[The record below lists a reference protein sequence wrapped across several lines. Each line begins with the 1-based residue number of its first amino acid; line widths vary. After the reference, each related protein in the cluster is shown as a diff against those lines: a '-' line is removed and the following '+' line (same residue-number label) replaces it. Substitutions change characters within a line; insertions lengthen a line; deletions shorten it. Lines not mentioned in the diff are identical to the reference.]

1 MQQLDTVNNSIKTI
15 AKGSYFVFLGVMI
28 NLFLG
33 FIIRIILVR
42 FTTQEEFGMYSI
54 AITITGIFTTI
65 STLGLGE
72 GSTRYIAYF
81 RGKDEKQ
88 NVQDTIFSSIII
100 GLVSSILLMGISFS
114 SSGIIATRI
123 FNSPEISLI
132 LKATSI
138 TIPFIVLIDIGV
150 AIFRGFEKAKVSV
163 YINNILKNVTYSF
176 LLTTVVFLKLSFSEM
191 VYAYVISI
199 IITGI
204 IAAVYFIKKPPLKM
218 KWDKIRINYITRE
231 LLLNS
236 IPLLGVSILL
246 LIMSWTDTLMLG
258 YFKTPEVV
266 GSYNT
271 AYPIAHLLS
280 IVLSSISFLYVPI
293 IAQLYSKN
301 QIKELKLISGTYTKW
316 CFMLTLPIFFVIFMF
331 PDFTLNLFFGQR
343 YTGVSE
349 TLQILAFGCLL
360 DSYFGFN
367 YYTLLCAGKSRL
379 LVNCSMISAGLNI
392 LLNFILIPPYGTVGA
407 AIASVSSFALIEIY
421 MTIRLNRLFKVHPF
435 TKSYIKITFISGI
448 LLYIFYAYKD
458 SFVLSIWT
466 VLIYMFLFLFIYA
479 ILLLFSRSLDQTDIR
494 MIKTIEK
501 RIGINHSELEGLAS
515 RE

>member
-1 MQQLDTVNNSIKTI
+1 LQQINTVNNSIKKI
-15 AKGSYFVFLGVMI
+15 AQGSYVVFLGVLI

-33 FIIRIILVR
+33 FIIKVILVR
-42 FTTQEEFGMYSI
+42 FTTQEEYGIYAI

-65 STLGLGE
+65 STLGLSE

-100 GLVSSILLMGISFS
+100 GSISSILLMGISFS
-114 SSGIIATRI
+114 SSEIIATRI

-138 TIPFIVLIDIGV
+138 TIPFIVLINIGV
-150 AIFRGFEKAKVSV
+150 AIFRGFEIANISV
-163 YINNILKNVTYSF
+163 YINNILKNVAYS
-176 LLTTVVFLKLSFSEM
+176 LLLITVVFLNLSFSEM

-204 IAAVYFIKKPPLKM
+204 ITAVYFVEKPPLKI
-218 KWDKIRINYITRE
+218 KWNEIRVNYITRE

-236 IPLLGVSILL
+236 IPLLGVNILL
-246 LIMSWTDTLMLG
+246 LSMSWTDTLMLG
-258 YFKTPEVV
+258 YFKTPELA
-266 GSYNT
+266 GAYNT

-301 QIKELKLISGTYTKW
+301 QINELKLISRTYTKW
-316 CFMLTLPIFFVIFMF
+316 CFMLTLPIFFVIFIF
-331 PDFTLNLFFGQR
+331 PNFTLNLFFGPR
-343 YTGVSE
+343 YIGVSE
-349 TLQILAFGCLL
+349 TLRILAFGCLL

-367 YYTLLCAGKSRL
+367 YYTLLCAGKSKL
-379 LVNCSMISAGLNI
+379 LVNCSMVSAGLNI
-392 LLNFILIPPYGTVGA
+392 ILNFILIPQYGTVGA

-421 MTIRLNRLFKVHPF
+421 MTGRLNKFFKVHPF
-435 TKSYIKITFISGI
+435 TKSYIKITFISVV
-448 LLYIFYAYKD
+448 LLYIFYIYKD
-458 SFVLSIWT
+458 SFVLSIFT
-466 VLIYMFLFLFIYA
+466 VLMYLFLFLFIYA
-479 ILLLFSRSLDQTDIR
+479 ILLLLSRSLNQTDIE
-494 MIKTIEK
+494 MLKAIEK
-501 RIGINHSELEGLAS
+501 RIGINHSILERLAS